1 MNIYWKANPLLS
13 HGVKFMLMVLAL
25 LAVRPMVFAQTELP
39 VASVN
44 TTSGSI
50 SVNTMINVSA
60 ASYIASGEIAA
71 DSIVAGFGTELA
83 TEVAVAASLPLPTEL
98 AGIRISVKD
107 SNGTTRFA
115 PLFFVSPN
123 QINYQIPL
131 GTAEGAAAMT
141 VTRNNNT
148 VALGSAR
155 IIRVAPGLFAAN
167 ANGQGVPTALALRVR
182 ADSSLSYE
190 PVAQYQA
197 EQSRFTH
204 VPIDMG
210 EATDQIFLVLYGTG
224 IRFNS
229 GVNSILA
236 TVGGLSGEVFYAG
249 PAPGFAGVDQ
259 INLRLPRQ
267 LVGRGEVTLTLTASA
282 RESNTVS
289 IIVR

>member
-13 HGVKFMLMVLAL
+13 HGVNFMLMVLAL

-83 TEVAVAASLPLPTEL
+83 TEVAVAASLPLPTDL

-107 SNGTTRFA
+107 SNGATRFA
-115 PLFFVSPN
+115 PLFFVSPT
-123 QINYQIPL
+123 QINYQVPP

-167 ANGQGVPTALALRVR
+167 ANGQGVPAALALRVR

-190 PVAQYQA
+190 PIAQYQA